1 VNEVDLTNS
10 DNKLFLGQYLYS
22 GMVVNR
28 FENNQVKSIYQ
39 VNQGLVKGQM
49 TSYWFDSEYKS
60 SDFLDTTEINRLN
73 IQLSN
78 KSNQVEGGIQD
89 SIKSFKEAMDY
100 LNYEVG
106 GKEKLVVLV
115 KKNKEGKLNPKK
127 KEVFDNYEK
136 LVQIQDKALRQLS
149 ELRRSITDVNQKIL
163 TETKKPS
170 YKGNKS
176 KEFEQINFIA
186 EGKAI
191 IYDSLGNKYG
201 EGVLIKGLE
210 NGNWIYWF
218 KSGNKLKVSNYKAGL
233 LVRDTAFY
241 ETGEIQSVLI
251 YNSDLRDESFIFYDK
266 IGNKKLVSHKKDGLG
281 IVMVTGYYDN
291 GIKKNVLNFK
301 ADSLDG
307 LCTSYYENGNTEE
320 VLNYK
325 EGLFDGLCTSYYENG
340 NKKLVRNYHAGLLD
354 GVSIDYD
361 ENGKKKKVENYK
373 ADILN
378 GLCTSY
384 YKNGNTEIA
393 LNYKEGLVDG
403 LSTTHYENGKK
414 KLLENYLS
422 GVLEGLQT
430 SYYENGNTEKAV
442 NYINNEMNGSFKMY
456 HSNGKLWM
464 RGIINPRSLALNRL
478 IGEYFQYTKEGVLE
492 LHNKYQMDGTEINLM
507 D

>member
-1 VNEVDLTNS
+1 MKITFTIFLLFLSFCSFTQKIVNEVDLTNS

-39 VNQGLVKGQM
+39 VNQGLIKGQM

-89 SIKSFKEAMDY
+89 SIKSFKDAMDY

-115 KKNKEGKLNPKK
+115 KKNKEGKLKPKK

-149 ELRRSITDVNQKIL
+149 ELRRSISDINQKFLI
-163 TETKKPS
+163 ETKKPS

-233 LVRDTAFY
+233 LVGDTAFY
-241 ETGEIQSVLI
+241 ETGEKLSVLI
-251 YNSDLRDESFIFYDK
+251 YNSDLRDESLIFYDK
-266 IGNKKLVSHKKDGLG
+266 IGNKKLVSYKKDGLG
-281 IVMVTGYYDN
+281 IVMLTAYYDN
-291 GIKKNVLNFK
+291 GKKKNVLNYK

-307 LCTSYYENGNTEE
+307 LCTSYYENGNKKK
-320 VLNYK
+320 VSNYK
-325 EGLFDGLCTSYYENG
+325 S
-340 NKKLVRNYHAGLLD
+340 GLLE

-361 ENGKKKKVENYK
+361 ENGNKKKVENYK

-478 IGEYFQYTKEGVLE
+478 IGEFFQYTKEGVLE
-492 LHNKYQMDGTEINLM
+492 LHNKYQMDGTEITLM